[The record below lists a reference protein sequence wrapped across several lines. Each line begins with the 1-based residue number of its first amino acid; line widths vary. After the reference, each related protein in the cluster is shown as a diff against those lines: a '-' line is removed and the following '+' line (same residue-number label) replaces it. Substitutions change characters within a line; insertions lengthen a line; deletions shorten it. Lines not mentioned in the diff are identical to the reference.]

1 MSFEAQQIT
10 VAVADV
16 DANNCLFYENMLQD
30 VSEITLLRDAVS
42 SGEVGGDYRLKKCR
56 RLKPRT
62 DISVHENVVA
72 RIKRLKPLVVLVNMN
87 LFSDEDQALLIS
99 LRRECADALI
109 VLLVDDFVHETRLL
123 QSLELGTRGYLKNG
137 TAQFHL
143 SKALQVVG
151 RGDTWVPRS
160 MLGNIM
166 GRMLN

>member
-1 MSFEAQQIT
+1 MSSEEQQVT
-10 VAVADV
+10 VAVADIDV
-16 DANNCLFYENMLQD
+16 QNRLFYENMLQD
-30 VSEITLLRDAVS
+30 VSEITLLRDAVP
-42 SGEVGGDYRLKKCR
+42 SGEVVGDYGLKCR

-109 VLLVDDFVHETRLL
+109 ILLVDDFVHETRLL

-137 TAQFHL
+137 TAHFHL
-143 SKALQVVG
+143 SKAVQVVG